1 MVALEQN
8 GAACVIY
15 EMGSELVDLLEISNS
30 SLHIDTK
37 YFTVSVT
44 ILTPSFSQAP
54 PPNDDINAVL
64 IKGTFDQLTKIVDMD
79 FFSTT
84 DVRLFMPPTTPSPTQ
99 MQFCFENEI
108 AYLNLDE
115 EPEGVLCALQNSA
128 SWAGLEM
135 KNQSTSTVPTP
146 AAAPVPTLASLIEQS
161 ALQDEIDDLDTLED
175 DFGAL
180 LSLIGRTRTSAAN
193 STQSD
198 EQRRQN
204 AERVALA
211 LAAMLGDDDDDE

>member
-1 MVALEQN
+1 MVAIEQN

-15 EMGSELVDLLEISNS
+15 ESGSELVDLLEISNS

-64 IKGTFDQLTKIVDMD
+64 IKGTFDQLTKIVEMD
-79 FFSTT
+79 FFPTT
-84 DVRLFMPPTTPSPTQ
+84 DVRLYMPPSTPSPTQ

-135 KNQSTSTVPTP
+135 KNQSTPAVTTP
-146 AAAPVPTLASLIEQS
+146 SAAPPAPTLAGLIEQS
-161 ALQDEIDDLDTLED
+161 ALQDEIDDLDSLED

-180 LSLIGRTRTSAAN
+180 LSLIGRTRTAAG
-193 STQSD
+193 TQSD

-211 LAAMLGDDDDDE
+211 LAAMLGDDDE